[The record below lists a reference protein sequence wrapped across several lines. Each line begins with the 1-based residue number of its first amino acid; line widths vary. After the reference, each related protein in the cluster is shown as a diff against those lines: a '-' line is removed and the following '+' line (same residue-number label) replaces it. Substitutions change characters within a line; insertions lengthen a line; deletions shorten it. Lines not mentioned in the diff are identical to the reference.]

1 MKILILTQYYPPETG
16 APQNRL
22 QSLAFYFKD
31 LGADVSVLTAMPNY
45 PKMEIL
51 EGYKGKLY
59 MKELV
64 NGILVHR
71 SWIYVKNSKS
81 ILLRLL
87 NYFSFV
93 FSSIFIGLIKVE
105 KHDIIIC
112 ESPPLF
118 LGISAR
124 IICFFKGSKMV
135 FNVSDLWPES
145 AEKLDIIR
153 NKFLLSISYS
163 LERWLYSNSKI
174 VVGQTQGIVSNIKK
188 RFPTLR
194 TYWLPNG
201 IDFHAFNINASGVEF
216 RLRLKYTESD
226 FLLVY
231 AGIIGH
237 AQGLEVVLNAA
248 EITKGNERIQYL
260 IIGDGPE
267 LDKLIKMKDNMN
279 LKNISFLGNIKREQ
293 MPEAIAACDAY
304 IVPLKKNDLFLGAIP
319 SKLFEPL
326 AMGKPIILG
335 VDGEARELFIE
346 KGNAG
351 VFFEPENHVDLS
363 NVINRLSEDKNICT
377 KLGENGSEYIRINF
391 DRKEIAKQFYNELK
405 GI

>member
-31 LGADVSVLTAMPNY
+31 LGANVSVLTAMPNY

-51 EGYKGKLY
+51 DGYKGKIYL
-59 MKELV
+59 KEMV

-71 SWIYVKNSKS
+71 SWIFVKNSKS

-105 KHDIIIC
+105 KHDIVIC

-124 IICFFKGSKMV
+124 VICFFKGSKMV

-145 AEKLDIIR
+145 AEKLDIIK
-153 NKFLLSISYS
+153 NKFLLSVSYS
-163 LERWLYSNSKI
+163 LEKWLYNKSAI
-174 VVGQTQGIVSNIKK
+174 VVGQTQGIVSNINK
-188 RFPTLR
+188 RYPNLR

-201 IDFHAFNINASGVEF
+201 IDFHAFNIKASGVEF
-216 RLRLKYTESD
+216 RQKLKYSEND

-248 EITKGNERIQYL
+248 EKTKENVRIQYL

-267 LDKLIKMKDNMN
+267 LDKLIKLKEKLN
-279 LKNISFLGNIKREQ
+279 LKNLSFLGNIKREE

-351 VFFEPENHVDLS
+351 VFFEPENSIELAE
-363 NVINRLSEDKNICT
+363 VINKLSEDKNICA

-391 DRKEIAKQFYNELK
+391 DRKEIARQFYNELK